1 MYPGFEDPIEEVDI
15 SKYIISDILADKLEH
30 LNYEDR
36 FSATGAYLNRST
48 FGFYLMLYRIQ
59 SNYSISEF
67 MDEDIEKF
75 KKEIEQV
82 LRERLNIPKE
92 AKSEI
97 VSEDD
102 EDPIMGNV
110 SLVWMF
116 EIDEETRDNIY
127 LLSRISE

>member
-30 LNYEDR
+30 LNYEYR

-48 FGFYLMLYRIQ
+48 FGFYLMLYR
-59 SNYSISEF
+59 SLNEF
-67 MDEDIEKF
+67 IDEDVEKF

-97 VSEDD
+97 ISEDD
-102 EDPIMGNV
+102 EDPV
-110 SLVWMF
+110 RLVWMF
-116 EIDEETRDNIY
+116 DIDEEIRDNIY
-127 LLSRISE
+127 LLSRISR